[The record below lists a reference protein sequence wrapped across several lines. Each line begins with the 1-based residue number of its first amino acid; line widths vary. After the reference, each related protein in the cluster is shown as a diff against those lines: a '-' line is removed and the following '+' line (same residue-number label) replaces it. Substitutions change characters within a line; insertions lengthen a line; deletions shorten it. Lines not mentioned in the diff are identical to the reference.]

1 MSCSPEAVTFLGHA
15 TCRLDVG
22 GARLLTDPFLRD
34 RLGHLTRRS
43 APVPRDAYAELDA
56 VLLSHL
62 HLDHFDVPSLRRL
75 DRGVRVLVP
84 RGGGALL
91 RRLGFAHVQEV
102 RAGQR
107 VLVGGAEVLVVPA
120 EHDGRRRPGG
130 MTGDTLGYVVTGDAT
145 VYFAGDTDLHPEME
159 ALPRLDLAL
168 LPVWGWGPTLGA
180 GHLDPEAAAQ
190 ALVLLRPRIAVPIHW
205 GTLFPVGLGRWRG
218 DRLTEPPREFARHA
232 AALAPEVRGDDPRAR
247 LEPGARTCIALHR
260 AQQHAPQPRD
270 AEQARPD
277 VGADDGAD
285 LGDELGVAP
294 VDRAAALDD
303 PVGYVVRLHVLDEE
317 DVGALG
323 RGAPAAGRPSARTR
337 AWTCGRARPARSR
350 GRC

>member
-1 MSCSPEAVTFLGHA
+1 MSYSPELLTFLGHA

-43 APVPRDAYAELDA
+43 APVPASAYADLDA

-84 RGGGALL
+84 RGGGSLL
-91 RRLGFAHVQEV
+91 RRLGFTAVEEV

-107 VLVGGAEVLVVPA
+107 VLVGGAEVLVVTA

-130 MTGDTLGYVVTGDAT
+130 VVGDTLGYVVAGETTA
-145 VYFAGDTDLHPEME
+145 YFAGDTDLHAEME
-159 ALPRLDLAL
+159 ALPPLDLAL

-180 GHLDPEAAAQ
+180 GHLDPEAAAR

-205 GTLFPVGLGRWRG
+205 GTLFPVGLGRLRG
-218 DRLTEPPREFARHA
+218 DRLTEPPLEFARHA
-232 AALAPEVRGDDPRAR
+232 AELAPDVKVTILQPGESLDLSRA
-247 LEPGARTCIALHR
+247 
-260 AQQHAPQPRD
+260 
-270 AEQARPD
+270 
-277 VGADDGAD
+277 
-285 LGDELGVAP
+285 
-294 VDRAAALDD
+294 
-303 PVGYVVRLHVLDEE
+303 
-317 DVGALG
+317 
-323 RGAPAAGRPSARTR
+323 
-337 AWTCGRARPARSR
+337 
-350 GRC
+350 